1 LGLMLAGVITLLV
14 PARNVEAAGT
24 NQTVPKGVSIG
35 SIDVSG
41 MTADQANAA
50 VEKYMDDLKMLR

>member
-1 LGLMLAGVITLLV
+1 MRKFVLGLMLAGVITLLV

-35 SIDVSG
+35 SIDV
-41 MTADQANAA
+41 
-50 VEKYMDDLKMLR
+50 

>member
-1 LGLMLAGVITLLV
+1 MRKFVLGLMLAGVITLLV

-24 NQTVPKGVSIG
+24 NQTVPNGVSIG

-50 VEKYMDDLKMLR
+50 VE